1 MRLVVLCC
9 LLSANLAQ
17 AEIYK
22 TYDKNGNVIFS
33 DVPSADA
40 QQLEAKPIATV
51 PALPRSVIDEKMKPK
66 NNKKDDKKSLPS
78 SYKMTI
84 NGLAS
89 EAVLQKEQETFNLG
103 IQFEPSLAPEHTL
116 QVFLDGQDMGKNNLS
131 PQINPSLLERGQH
144 RLEFKILD
152 AKQNIIQTQSMDF
165 YINQPIIK
173 GSKK

>member
-1 MRLVVLCC
+1 MRLVVAIS
-9 LLSANLAQ
+9 LLLTNVAQ

-40 QQLEAKPIATV
+40 QHIEAKPIATV
-51 PALPRSVIDEKMKPK
+51 PALPRNVIDQKLKP
-66 NNKKDDKKSLPS
+66 KKDDKKLLPT
-78 SYKMTI
+78 SYNMTI

-103 IQFEPSLAPEHTL
+103 IQFEPALAKEHTL

>member
-40 QQLEAKPIATV
+40 QHIEAKPIATV
-51 PALPRSVIDEKMKPK
+51 PALPRSVIDEKTKPK
-66 NNKKDDKKSLPS
+66 KDNKKSLPT

-89 EAVLQKEQETFNLG
+89 ETILQKEQEPFNLG
-103 IQFEPSLAPEHTL
+103 IQFEPALAKEHTL

-131 PQINPSLLERGQH
+131 PQISPSSLERGQH
-144 RLEFKILD
+144 RLEFKVLD
-152 AKQNIIQTQSMDF
+152 AKQNIMQTQAIDF
-165 YINQPIIK
+165 FIQHPMFH

>member
-40 QQLEAKPIATV
+40 QHIEAKPIATV
-51 PALPRSVIDEKMKPK
+51 PALPRNVIDQKLKPQ
-66 NNKKDDKKSLPS
+66 KDDKKLLPT
-78 SYKMTI
+78 SYNMTI

-103 IQFEPSLAPEHTL
+103 IQFEPALAKEHTL

-131 PQINPSLLERGQH
+131 PQINPRSLERGQH
-144 RLEFKILD
+144 RLEFKVLD
-152 AKQNIIQTQSMDF
+152 AKQSVMQTQAIDF
-165 YINQPIIK
+165 FIQQPSTK
-173 GSKK
+173 TPKK

>member
-40 QQLEAKPIATV
+40 QHIEAKPIATV
-51 PALPRSVIDEKMKPK
+51 PALPRNVIDQKLKPQ
-66 NNKKDDKKSLPS
+66 KDDKKLLPT
-78 SYKMTI
+78 SYNMTI

-89 EAVLQKEQETFNLG
+89 EAVLQKE
-103 IQFEPSLAPEHTL
+103 
-116 QVFLDGQDMGKNNLS
+116 
-131 PQINPSLLERGQH
+131 
-144 RLEFKILD
+144 
-152 AKQNIIQTQSMDF
+152 
-165 YINQPIIK
+165 
-173 GSKK
+173 

>member
-1 MRLVVLCC
+1 M
-9 LLSANLAQ
+9 LSANLAQ

-40 QQLEAKPIATV
+40 QHIEAKPIATV
-51 PALPRSVIDEKMKPK
+51 PALPRNVIDQKLKPQ
-66 NNKKDDKKSLPS
+66 KDDKKLLPT
-78 SYKMTI
+78 SYNMTI

-103 IQFEPSLAPEHTL
+103 IQFEPALAKEHTL

-131 PQINPSLLERGQH
+131 PQINPRSLERGQH
-144 RLEFKILD
+144 RLEFKVLD
-152 AKQNIIQTQSMDF
+152 AKQSVMQTQAIDF
-165 YINQPIIK
+165 FIQQPSTK
-173 GSKK
+173 TPKK

>member
-66 NNKKDDKKSLPS
+66 KDNKKSLPT

-89 EAVLQKEQETFNLG
+89 EAVLQKEQEAFNLG
-103 IQFEPSLAPEHTL
+103 IQFEPALAKEHTL

-131 PQINPSLLERGQH
+131 PQISPSSLERGQH
-144 RLEFKILD
+144 RLEFKVLD
-152 AKQNIIQTQSMDF
+152 AKQNIMQTQAIDF
-165 YINQPIIK
+165 FIQHPMFH

>member
-40 QQLEAKPIATV
+40 QHIEAKPIATV
-51 PALPRSVIDEKMKPK
+51 PALPRNVIDQKLKP
-66 NNKKDDKKSLPS
+66 KKDDKKLLPT
-78 SYKMTI
+78 SYNMTI

-103 IQFEPSLAPEHTL
+103 IQFEPALAKEHTL

-131 PQINPSLLERGQH
+131 PQINPRSLERGQH
-144 RLEFKILD
+144 RLEFKVLD
-152 AKQNIIQTQSMDF
+152 AKQSVMQTQAIDF
-165 YINQPIIK
+165 FIQQPSTK
-173 GSKK
+173 TPKK

>member
-51 PALPRSVIDEKMKPK
+51 PALPRSVIDEKTKPK
-66 NNKKDDKKSLPS
+66 KDNKKSLPT

-89 EAVLQKEQETFNLG
+89 ETILQKEQEPFNLG
-103 IQFEPSLAPEHTL
+103 IQFEPALAKEHTL

-131 PQINPSLLERGQH
+131 PQISPSSLERGQH
-144 RLEFKILD
+144 RLEFKVLD
-152 AKQNIIQTQSMDF
+152 AKQNIMQTQTIDF
-165 YINQPIIK
+165 FIQHPMFH

>member
-51 PALPRSVIDEKMKPK
+51 PALPRSVIDEKTKPK
-66 NNKKDDKKSLPS
+66 KDNKKSLPT

-89 EAVLQKEQETFNLG
+89 ETILQKEQEPFNLG
-103 IQFEPSLAPEHTL
+103 IQFEPALVKEHTL

-131 PQINPSLLERGQH
+131 PQISPSSLERGQH
-144 RLEFKILD
+144 RLEFKVLD
-152 AKQNIIQTQSMDF
+152 AKQNIMQTQAIDF
-165 YINQPIIK
+165 FIQHPMFH